1 MGGKHQETDTDPS
14 QKTRVTK
21 AIPIGGMHC
30 SSCISAVESA
40 LRAVPGVFDARV
52 NFGSEQALVEYDP
65 GLVRL
70 EHIYTAVSHAG
81 YSIPASPEIEYDAGF
96 ENRISGL
103 RSRFLLSCS
112 LSLPLIYFAMAPDL
126 GLPVPAFLAK
136 YNTVIQ
142 LALATPVVLAG
153 RDIYARGMKLRPVT
167 MDTLITLGVLAS
179 YGHSFFLTVFSWV
192 MGNGKTIAH
201 PYFETAAVLVT
212 FVLMGKYLELRARR
226 HTSEAVRKLIAL
238 QPSTAFVLRQ
248 GVEQE
253 IRIEDIGMGDIVI
266 VKPGQRIPADGIVVE
281 GYSSV
286 DESMVTGESILVE
299 KNPGK
304 MVIAGTVNRSGVFRF
319 EALKVAQ
326 DTLLAQIIRL
336 VRRAQGTKAPIQ
348 ALADRIA
355 VYFVPGVFCTAVA
368 VFIIWYIAGASFIF
382 SLSVFVSVLII
393 ACPCAIGLAAPTA
406 VMVATGVAAANGIL
420 VKKAAGLQAGAKINT
435 VVFDKTGTLTRGV
448 ARVTDVT
455 AFSKTPRDILMCAAS
470 VERLSEHPLA
480 QAVVQRA
487 VEDGIVLSPVKD
499 FVSLTG
505 KGVVGTVDGEHILV
519 GNEKLMRQRNI
530 QFIPKVLEE
539 MDRIV
544 SSGKTVMFVANNIKV
559 LGLIGI
565 GDTLRDY
572 AFETVQELRR
582 RGIKVYMVTGDN
594 AKTAQAL
601 SGVLQLDGF
610 FAEVLP
616 QDKDT
621 KIKELQ
627 ARGSKVAMVGDGI
640 NDAPAL
646 ARADLGIAAGT
657 GTDIA
662 MESADV
668 VLVGSDVRSVVR
680 LYDLSRFAMRKIR
693 QNLFWAFFYNLIMIP
708 LAAGVLYPST
718 GLLLNPMFAA
728 AAMAFSSVSVVA
740 NSLLIRR
747 FKPKF

>member
-1 MGGKHQETDTDPS
+1 MGGKPQETDPA
-14 QKTRVTK
+14 QKSRVTK

-30 SSCISAVESA
+30 SSCVAAVESA

-65 GLVRL
+65 ALARI
-70 EHIYTAVSHAG
+70 EDIYAAVSHAG
-81 YSIPASPEIEYDAGF
+81 YSVTAAPEIGYDAGF
-96 ENRISGL
+96 ENMISGL
-103 RSRFLLSCS
+103 RSRFLVACS
-112 LSLPLIYFAMAPDL
+112 LSLPLMYFAMAPDL
-126 GLPVPAFLAK
+126 GLPVPAFLAA

-153 RDIYARGMKLRPVT
+153 SGIYARGMKLRPVT

-179 YGHSFFLTVFSWV
+179 YGYSLFLTVSSWIV
-192 MGNGKTIAH
+192 GHGKAMAH
-201 PYFETAAVLVT
+201 PYFETAAVLVS

-226 HTSEAVRKLIAL
+226 RTSEAVHKLIAL
-238 QPSTAFVLRQ
+238 QPATAFVLRQ

-253 IRIEDIGMGDIVI
+253 VRIEDIGMGDIVI

-304 MVIAGTVNRSGVFRF
+304 MVIAGTINRSGAFRF

-336 VRRAQGTKAPIQ
+336 VQQAQGTKAPIQ
-348 ALADRIA
+348 ELADRIA
-355 VYFVPGVFCTAVA
+355 VYFVPGVFCAAGVA
-368 VFIIWYIAGASFIF
+368 FIVWSVSGASFLF

-393 ACPCAIGLAAPTA
+393 ACPCAMGLATPTA

-420 VKKAAGLQAGAKINT
+420 VKKAAGLQAGAKIDT

-448 ARVTDVT
+448 VRVTDVM
-455 AFSKTPRDILMCAAS
+455 AFSKTPRDILMYAAS
-470 VERLSEHPLA
+470 VERSSEHPLA

-487 VEDGIVLSPVKD
+487 VEDGIALSPVRD

-505 KGVVGTVDGEHILV
+505 NGVVGVVDGEHIIV

-530 QFIPKVLEE
+530 QLAPKV
-539 MDRIV
+539 MDEVERIV
-544 SSGKTVMFVANNIKV
+544 SAGKTVMFVASNVKV
-559 LGLIGI
+559 FGILGV

-594 AKTAQAL
+594 AKTAQAIA
-601 SGVLQLDGF
+601 GVLQLDGF

-616 QDKDT
+616 QDKDAQ
-621 KIKELQ
+621 IRELQ

-646 ARADLGIAAGT
+646 ARADLGIATGT

-680 LYDLSRFAMRKIR
+680 LYDLSRLAMRKIR

-708 LAAGVLYPST
+708 LAAGVLYPSA

-747 FKPKF
+747 FKSGF